1 MNSPRT
7 DEGQPYSAEDLERP
21 LEKRRRINPMG
32 EDCYLSGYGW
42 VNRDEDKIIKAQR
55 IWKERAYSPPG
66 GYMYKKTFK
75 NFINNEKQKS
85 KKFS

>member
-1 MNSPRT
+1 MNSQIFTRT

-32 EDCYLSGYGW
+32 EDCYLTRYGW
-42 VNRDEDKIIKAQR
+42 VNCDEDKIIKAQR

-75 NFINNEKQKS
+75 NFINIKNEHS
-85 KKFS
+85 